1 MLEFSE
7 MKNSPFTATLPSVSQ
22 EKAPLPTDV
31 SIITTYRC
39 CMKCKMCN
47 IWRYPSEIKREIQA
61 RELEM
66 LPPLKFVN
74 ITGGEPFVRRDLDEI
89 VEVSFRKAPRVV
101 ISTSG
106 YQVDEILKLAE
117 KFPKI
122 GIRVSI
128 EGLSTINDYLRGRD
142 SGFDRGLK
150 TLFGLRRL
158 GIKDIGFG
166 ITVSNDN
173 SADMLELYE
182 LSKNLQMEFATA
194 SYHNSYYFHKD
205 DNVVTNKDEVSEN
218 FWELIDRL
226 LEEKNPK
233 SWFRA
238 FFNLGLINYIRG
250 NRRLLPCE
258 AGTVNFF
265 IDPYGEVYPC
275 NGLEERYWKESFGNI
290 RNVQS
295 FDQIWHGPQAD
306 KVRALVR
313 TCPKNCWMV
322 GTAAPVMKKYIRHPA
337 AWVLKHKLRSLVGKK
352 IDRQCMPAPF
362 DVGQDPRQGDLR
374 EEKSNTPGTF
384 DNYSESKETDQE
396 RRLAVAVLDTLQLTD
411 DVFILR
417 TERNGFP
424 FVPGQNASIGRH
436 LVYHVSKDFSIC
448 SGAGDDF
455 LEFMIKENKSGTL
468 SPTLRQLQP
477 GDKLDLTGPYGEFF
491 YRKEDPGRHVFLA
504 TGIGIS
510 PFRSFLK
517 SYPLANYLL
526 VHGIRKTSD
535 LKLSDG
541 IDPSRLVRC
550 MSQGEAGTFQGRIT
564 DYLETAEL
572 LPGDLYYISGNPS
585 AVTDVDT
592 LLHRKGIAPDRII
605 KEFYYAY

>member
-1 MLEFSE
+1 MTNPEAA
-7 MKNSPFTATLPSVSQ
+7 KKT
-22 EKAPLPTDV
+22 PLPTDA

-47 IWRYPSEIKREIQA
+47 IWRYPTDIKREIQPK
-61 RELEM
+61 ELEI
-66 LPPLKFVN
+66 LPPLKFIN

-89 VEVSFRKAPRVV
+89 VAISFQKAPRVV

-117 KFPKI
+117 QFPRI

-150 TLFGLRRL
+150 TLLGLKRM
-158 GIKDIGFG
+158 GVKDIGFG
-166 ITVSNDN
+166 ITVSNNN
-173 SADMLELYE
+173 SADMLELYD
-182 LSKNLQMEFATA
+182 LSRSLKMEFATA
-194 SYHNSYYFHKD
+194 AYHNSYYFHKD
-205 DNVVTNKDEVSEN
+205 DNEITNQDEVTGH
-218 FWELIDRL
+218 FYELIDRL
-226 LEEKNPK
+226 LKENSPK

-238 FFNLGLINYIRG
+238 FFNMGLINYVKG

-290 RNVQS
+290 RNVDS
-295 FDQIWHGPQAD
+295 FDQVWTGEQAD
-306 KVRALVR
+306 KVRSLVS

-337 AWVLKHKLRSLVGKK
+337 AWVVKQKLRSLAGKAF
-352 IDRQCMPAPF
+352 DRGPLPEPF

-374 EEKSNTPGTF
+374 ETAPEEAESF
-384 DNYSESKETDQE
+384 ENYSESDEADSRHT
-396 RRLAVAVLDTLQLTD
+396 VAVLDVVDLTD
-411 DVFILR
+411 DVFLLR
-417 TERNGFP
+417 TERGGFS
-424 FVPGQNASIGRH
+424 FVPGQNVGISAH
-436 LVYHVSKDFSIC
+436 LDYHRSRDFTIC
-448 SGAGDDF
+448 SGLDDDF
-455 LEFMIKENKSGTL
+455 LAFMIKKNDAGMV
-468 SPTLRQLQP
+468 SPMLHGLKK
-477 GDKLDLTGPYGEFF
+477 GDKVDLTGPYGEFVC
-491 YRKEDPGRHVFLA
+491 RTGDPGRQVFIA

-510 PFRSFLK
+510 PFRSILK
-517 SYPLANYLL
+517 SHSLPSHLL
-526 VHGIRKTSD
+526 IHGIRTTAD
-535 LKLSDG
+535 LKLSEELA
-541 IDPSRLVRC
+541 SARLVSC
-550 MSQGEAGTFQGRIT
+550 ISQEDGGSFRGRIT

-572 LPGDLYYISGNPS
+572 KPDDLYYLCGNPL
-585 AVTDVDT
+585 AVKDIADALEKRGV
-592 LLHRKGIAPDRII
+592 APDRMI